1 MNTAKTAIIT
11 TQGVLMRGSIYYQ
24 TSLLAKAIF
33 SESAVKAAKL
43 EPYSVDY
50 LKVSSFK
57 TMETYRRVWNNL
69 GLHVKAEYG
78 IKDFECI
85 TSEHIE
91 SYMLQKIDISPSRQY
106 MEKISSALGKLEVAI
121 MRFRDGIYDHY
132 VEYNFDIRK
141 EVLKKIRK
149 EELVYDGY
157 HDRAYLEPLTIIEQL
172 QDPKHK
178 LAASMQHESGAR
190 FEGIGLIKTSQKLE
204 KDIDPVTKK
213 PIYKLETQEKGGK
226 RGFIYLTEALYKEL
240 KGYLQRDGVFK
251 IDYQQYAKAI
261 RDACKLLGIDAEGTH
276 GFRWA
281 FAQSRI
287 WEYQE
292 YGYSYLE
299 ALQGVSTEMKHNR
312 INISLHYIG
321 Y

>member
-1 MNTAKTAIIT
+1 
-11 TQGVLMRGSIYYQ
+11 MRGSIYYQ

-33 SESAVKAAKL
+33 EEGATKEAKT

-50 LKVSSFK
+50 KKVSSFE
-57 TMETYRRVWNNL
+57 TMETYRRIWNNL
-69 GLHVKAEYG
+69 GIYLKVEYG
-78 IKDFECI
+78 IKDFEHI

-106 MEKISSALGKLEVAI
+106 MEKISSALGKLELAI
-121 MRFRDGIYDHY
+121 ERFRDGIYDQY
-132 VEYNFDIRK
+132 VEYDFDIRK
-141 EVLKKIRK
+141 EVLKKIRQ

-157 HDRAYLEPLTIIEQL
+157 HDRAYRQPLAIIEQL

-178 LAASMQHESGAR
+178 LAASMELESGAR
-190 FEGIGLIKTSQKLE
+190 FEGVGLIKASQKIE

-226 RGFIYLTEALYKEL
+226 RGFIYLTEALYREL
-240 KGYLQRDGVFK
+240 EGYLQRDGVFK

-261 RDACKLLGIDAEGTH
+261 REACKLLGIDAEGTH

-281 FAQSRI
+281 FAQRRI
-287 WEYQE
+287 VEYQE
-292 YGYSYLE
+292 HGYSYLE
-299 ALQGVSTEMKHNR
+299 ALQGVSIEMKHNR
-312 INISLHYIG
+312 ITISEHYLG
-321 Y
+321 